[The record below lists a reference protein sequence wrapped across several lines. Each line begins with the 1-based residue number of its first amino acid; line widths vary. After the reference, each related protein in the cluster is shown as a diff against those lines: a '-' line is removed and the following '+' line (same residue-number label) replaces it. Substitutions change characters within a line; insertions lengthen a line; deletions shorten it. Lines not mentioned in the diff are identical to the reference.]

1 MSPVAYGG
9 VDSDQGTTPPPTGG
23 SPVSGFSSMFSQLLK
38 LFPRTEFQALV
49 KEHDAERHAR
59 GFTCWGQFV
68 AMLFCQL
75 GRAHS
80 LREICGG
87 LRSSEGKLKH
97 LGITAPSRSTLA
109 YANEHRPWQLY
120 RAVFQELLARC
131 QPLARG
137 RKKFRFKNKLVSLD
151 STVIDLCATLFDW
164 AQFRRTKGAVKLH
177 CLLDHDGYLPSVV
190 VVTEGKRHDVRVAR
204 TLRLEAGTIVV
215 MDRGY
220 VDYAWF
226 GRLTTD
232 GVFFVTRLKDNALY
246 RVVERRPVPTRSAI
260 RRDEVIELTGVAAAT
275 KCPHRLRRVEVDDPE
290 HGGTLVF
297 LTNHLTFG
305 ATTIAAIYKG
315 RWQIELFF
323 KALKQNLKIKTFL
336 GTRPNA
342 LKVQVWTALIAML
355 LLKYLQLRARFAWSL
370 ANLVALLRMN
380 LFTHR
385 DLWTWLDQPFEGP
398 PTILTASQGVLDLG

>member
-1 MSPVAYGG
+1 MSA
-9 VDSDQGTTPPPTGG
+9 
-23 SPVSGFSSMFSQLLK
+23 FCSMFSQLLK

-49 KEHDAERHAR
+49 KRTHAERHAR

-120 RAVFQELLARC
+120 RAVFEALLLRC
-131 QPLARG
+131 QPLAKG
-137 RKKFRFKNKLVSLD
+137 RRKFRFKNKLVSLD

-190 VVTEGKRHDVRVAR
+190 VVTDGKRHDVRVGR
-204 TLRLEAGTIVV
+204 TLRLDAGTIVV

-226 GRLTTD
+226 GHLTTNR
-232 GVFFVTRLKDNALY
+232 VFFVTRLKDNAVY
-246 RVVERRPVPTRSAI
+246 RVVERRRVPEHSQV
-260 RRDEVIELTGVAAAT
+260 RRDEVIRLTGVAAES
-275 KCPHRLRRVEVDDPE
+275 KCPHVLRRIEVYDPAKDE
-290 HGGTLVF
+290 TLVF
-297 LTNHLTFG
+297 LTNHLGFG
-305 ATTIAAIYKG
+305 ATTVAAIYKD

-323 KALKQNLKIKTFL
+323 KALKQNLKIKTFV
-336 GTRPNA
+336 GTSANA

-355 LLKYLQLRARFAWSL
+355 ILKYLQLKARFAWSL
-370 ANLVALLRMN
+370 SNLVALLRMN
-380 LFTHR
+380 MFVHR
-385 DLWTWLDQPFEGP
+385 DLWRWLDQPFEGP
-398 PTILTASQGVLDLG
+398 PAILTTIQGELALG